1 LVEAGEVWGGG
12 IFRTVLCVQNNQVN
26 VKEIMIGSA
35 SSGICTPYE
44 GDAGMLIHINGKLT
58 MGKSESSLLS

>member
-1 LVEAGEVWGGG
+1 LVEAREVGGGG

-26 VKEIMIGSA
+26 GKEIMIGTA

-44 GDAGMLIHINGKLT
+44 GDDGMLIHINGKFT
-58 MGKSESSLLS
+58 MGKLESSLLS